1 MANPNIAGSATTIY
15 GNTTYYTP
23 GGTTAVILV
32 ANAASSNSVAKINQI
47 VAANVT
53 SSAATA
59 TVSVYAGSSVT
70 TQGSAP
76 AGGTAYPIAYQVTV
90 PPNASVVLVDKTSGL
105 YLMES
110 QLISITSS
118 TASALTYTTSYEL
131 IS

>member
-1 MANPNIAGSATTIY
+1 MANPNIAGSSTTIY

-110 QLISITSS
+110 QLISITSG